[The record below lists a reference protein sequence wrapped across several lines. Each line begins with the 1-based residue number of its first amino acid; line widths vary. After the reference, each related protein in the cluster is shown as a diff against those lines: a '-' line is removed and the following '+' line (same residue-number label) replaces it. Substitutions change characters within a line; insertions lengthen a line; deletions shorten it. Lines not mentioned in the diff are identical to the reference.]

1 MPSFNYLTKPVSIKQ
16 TKFNVLNIINNFRN
30 VSLSSFYTSN
40 SIPVPFD
47 NMFRNRSAF
56 LILGG
61 PSFATLD
68 SKKLLDPNVLVFGV
82 NNSVKSFRPNVWI
95 SADPP
100 ANFITSVWQDAKIMK
115 FIPIEH
121 IKSPIIN
128 SYTKEVDVESS
139 TKEYPNVW
147 YFKKN
152 ELFNPETFLSELSF
166 NWGNAP
172 KDGGVRSI
180 MQIALKVMY
189 KLGIRKVFLLG
200 CDFKMNAD
208 YTYHFQQNRH
218 ESSVKNN
225 TKTYQV
231 LAERF
236 ALLKPI
242 FDIAGFEV
250 YNCNPDSELKVFP
263 YLSYEDAINTTQRDI
278 IDWKNEPTEGLYDR
292 EYRLRVAEKERIK
305 NARNKQG

>member
-1 MPSFNYLTKPVSIKQ
+1 
-16 TKFNVLNIINNFRN
+16 
-30 VSLSSFYTSN
+30 
-40 SIPVPFD
+40 
-47 NMFRNRSAF
+47 MFRNRSAF